1 VLPPSGFIAGASKWG
16 EPLSASLEDACLAK
30 ADIEFAL
37 MDNVVLRGACL
48 TEADISGAQ
57 LDAFQM
63 HEEAQTADLLRSL
76 KEQLLRSE
84 DEAQQRN

>member
-1 VLPPSGFIAGASKWG
+1 
-16 EPLSASLEDACLAK
+16 
-30 ADIEFAL
+30 

-48 TEADISGAQ
+48 SEADISGAQ

-76 KEQLLRSE
+76 KEQLLRS
-84 DEAQQRN
+84 DRSSAAKLSDPLGDDFV

>member
-1 VLPPSGFIAGASKWG
+1 
-16 EPLSASLEDACLAK
+16 
-30 ADIEFAL
+30 

-48 TEADISGAQ
+48 SEADISGAQ

-76 KEQLLRSE
+76 KEQLLRPE
-84 DEAQQRN
+84 NEAQQRN